1 VSPIIQAPAARVMRA
16 VHATRFI
23 PLYWSVAIFVMAAT
37 ATRLLLLALHVD
49 DVRADPTGIVPA
61 FLAGFAFDLFMA
73 FVLSLPFAL
82 FLAATRDRW
91 LASRPL
97 RIFTGLFYLTH
108 LFALI
113 YLCVAEVVFFDE
125 FQSRFNYIA
134 VDYLIYPKEV
144 FVNIR
149 DTYPVVPVLI
159 ADAVATL
166 LLGRYLLPRV
176 DAALRAPLARGRG
189 WRYLGAHALPVAAG
203 ALLLN
208 VNAAQVSDNRVLNE
222 IAGNGA
228 YSFLQALGTNE
239 VDYDTYYAR
248 MDIERAFT
256 RVRTLIATSNAHF
269 THPQDPHSLE
279 HAVQGSGKPRAMNV
293 VLVLEESFGASFVGS
308 LHPEG
313 PARTP
318 EFDRLARD
326 GLYFTHVYAT
336 GNRTVRGI
344 EAALTGL
351 PPLPGR
357 AIVKRPGGQGVFS
370 LPSVFRAKGYQ
381 TAFIYGGRAYFDNI
395 RDFALGNGYQRVID
409 QDSFPTVH
417 FNTIWGVADEEL
429 FGNTLEELD
438 RMHATGRPFFAT
450 LLTVSNHTPYT
461 YPEGRIPENPLE
473 QKRENAVKY
482 ADYAIGKFMR
492 DARRHAFFDNT
503 LFVFLADHGARAYGS
518 QEIPLGSYEIPLLF
532 YAPKLIPQGRR
543 MDMLASQI
551 DVAPTLLGLLDMDY
565 NSLFYGRDLLRV
577 PPDRRWALMTHNRD
591 VGLLRGS
598 HLVVLGIRGVRE
610 LWEVDPGTGAYRRLD
625 DSADPE
631 LIDDAIA
638 YFQTANRLYQEHRLK
653 PLGQVPVTALPE
665 PALLRDDDE
674 PVGPQVLEA
683 AA

>member
-1 VSPIIQAPAARVMRA
+1 MFDFFRVPVARVMRA

-23 PLYWSVAIFVMAAT
+23 PIYLSVALFVAAAT
-37 ATRLLLLALHVD
+37 VTRLILLALNFD
-49 DVRADPTGIVPA
+49 DVRTDPAGIVSA
-61 FLAGFAFDLFMA
+61 LLAGFAFDLFMA
-73 FVLSLPFAL
+73 FALSLPFAL

-91 LASRPL
+91 LASLPL
-97 RIFTGLFYLTH
+97 RIFTALVYLAH

-159 ADAVATL
+159 ADVVATL
-166 LLGRYLLPRV
+166 LLGGFLWPRV
-176 DAALRAPLARGRG
+176 EAALRAPLARGRG

-208 VNAAQVSDNRVLNE
+208 VNVAQVSDNRVLNE

-228 YSFLQALGTNE
+228 YSFFQALVTNE
-239 VDYDTYYAR
+239 VDYDVYYAR
-248 MDIERAFT
+248 MDVERAFA
-256 RVRTLIATSNAHF
+256 RVRNLIATPNAHF
-269 THPQDPHSLE
+269 THPEDAHSLE
-279 HAVQGSGKPRAMNV
+279 HAVQGSGHPRAMNV

-326 GLYFTHVYAT
+326 GLFFTHIYAT

-344 EAALTGL
+344 EAALTSL

-357 AIVKRPGGQGVFS
+357 AIVKRPGGTGVFS
-370 LPSVFRAKGYQ
+370 LPSVLHDKGYQ

-395 RDFALGNGYQRVID
+395 RDFALGNGYDRVID
-409 QDSFPTVH
+409 QDDFQNIGFS
-417 FNTIWGVADEEL
+417 TIWGVADEEL
-429 FGNTLEELD
+429 FDNALSQLD
-438 RMHATGRPFFAT
+438 RMHANGKPFFAT

-461 YPEGRIPENPLE
+461 YPAGRIPENPAE
-473 QKRENAVKY
+473 QKRENAIKY

-492 DARRHAFFDNT
+492 DARNHAFFDNT
-503 LFVFLADHGARAYGS
+503 VFVFLADHGARAYGQ
-518 QEIPLGSYEIPLLF
+518 QEIPLGSYEIPLLY
-532 YAPKLIPQGRR
+532 YAPKLIAQGRR
-543 MDMLASQI
+543 LDMLGSQI

-565 NSLFYGRDLLRV
+565 QSLFFGRDLLRAA
-577 PPDRRWALMTHNRD
+577 PDRRWALMTHNRD
-591 VGLLRGS
+591 VGLMRGN
-598 HLVVLGIRGVRE
+598 HLAVLGIRGARE
-610 LWEVDPGTGAYRRLD
+610 LWEVDTKTEAYRRLD
-625 DSADPE
+625 PASDPE

-638 YFQTANRLYQEHRLK
+638 YFQTANRLYHEHRLK
-653 PLGQVPVTALPE
+653 PLAQTPRPVAV
-665 PALLRDDDE
+665 AH
-674 PVGPQVLEA
+674 A
-683 AA
+683 S